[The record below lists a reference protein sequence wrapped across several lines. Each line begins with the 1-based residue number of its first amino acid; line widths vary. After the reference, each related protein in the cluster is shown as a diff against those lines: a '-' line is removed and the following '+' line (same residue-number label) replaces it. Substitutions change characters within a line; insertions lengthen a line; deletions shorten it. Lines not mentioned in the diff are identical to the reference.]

1 VKIPKRKSRLLRK
14 KNLNGE
20 SKMIDWSKPIETV
33 SGWKAE
39 KQVEFKEGDKLAKTN
54 IPFFTVKV
62 EGEKELIQYKE
73 DGTLKYPAAVYPRN
87 ADSFKMRNKEAVK

>member
-1 VKIPKRKSRLLRK
+1 
-14 KNLNGE
+14 
-20 SKMIDWSKPIETV
+20 MIDWNKPIETI

-39 KQVEFKEGDKLAKTN
+39 KQVRFKKGDKPDKTA

-73 DGTLKYPAAVYPRN
+73 DGTLKDPASVYPRN
-87 ADSFKMRNKEAVK
+87 ADSFKLRNEEEI